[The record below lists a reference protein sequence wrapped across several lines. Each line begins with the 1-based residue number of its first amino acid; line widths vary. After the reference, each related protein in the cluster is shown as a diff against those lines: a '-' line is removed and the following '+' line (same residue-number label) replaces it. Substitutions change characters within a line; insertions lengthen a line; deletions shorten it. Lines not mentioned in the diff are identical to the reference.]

1 MSIMNVSPA
10 SIEKAWKTSM
20 NLSFSYVH
28 IILVS
33 TCSAQFFLYCYRIK
47 EMFEDTKAVIRSR
60 KSYLVIQ
67 HLKTIPNTIY

>member
-1 MSIMNVSPA
+1 MNFSPA
-10 SIEKAWKTSM
+10 SIAKAWKTSM

-47 EMFEDTKAVIRSR
+47 EMFEDTKEVIEFRQT
-60 KSYLVIQ
+60 LWTIVLEVNLIVHVI
-67 HLKTIPNTIY
+67 L